1 MTSIEVVVIVR
12 SQVYLHCDL
21 IRSFLNFYA
30 DQDLYPELFQGN
42 AFYIN
47 INNLKELQDH
57 LNYIVKTINSSDVE
71 SLVSMNF
78 N

>member
-42 AFYIN
+42 ALY
-47 INNLKELQDH
+47 Q
-57 LNYIVKTINSSDVE
+57 YQ
-71 SLVSMNF
+71 
-78 N
+78 